1 MAGPLVAVFKR
12 EIKIILSYPIYVM
25 CMVVLPLFITV
36 FFTSLMDQGQPLNMP
51 IGIVDDDNTSTTRRL
66 TRMIDSFQNSHVVAH
81 YPTVDDARRAI
92 QRNEIYGFVYFPQH
106 LTSDIISS
114 RQPRMS
120 VYYTNT
126 SITVGAL
133 LFKDMKTMCTLA
145 NAGVGRTTMRAR
157 GFTPEQITAYLQPIS
172 LDMHM
177 IGNPWVNYQLFL
189 CAAFVPAMFML
200 FIFLLTTYSLGTEI
214 KFDRHKEWLATA
226 DNNIFKAVYGKLL
239 PQTLTF
245 SLIMFVSM
253 SYMFGILHF
262 PAPGGEWRLM
272 LLALLGVLGA
282 QGFAVFL
289 YGLIPSLRMSMS
301 VCSLLAVL
309 SFSMVGVA
317 FPVFAMDS
325 PLQAIA
331 WIFPMRHY
339 YLIYQLCVFNTYPLS
354 DAIAHILML
363 ILFALL
369 PLLVMRRMRRAVNE
383 FGYQA

>member
-1 MAGPLVAVFKR
+1 MAGPFVEVFKR
-12 EIKIILSYPIYVM
+12 EIRIMLSYPIYVM
-25 CMVVLPLFITV
+25 CMVVLPLFITI
-36 FFTSLMDQGQPLNMP
+36 FFTSLMSEGQPTEMP
-51 IGIVDDDNTSTTRRL
+51 IGIVDNDNTSTTRK
-66 TRMIDSFQNSHVVAH
+66 TIRMIDAFQNSRVVAH
-81 YPTVDDARRAI
+81 YPMVDEARRAI
-92 QRNEIYGFVYFPQH
+92 QRNEIYGFVYYPRHFTRD
-106 LTSDIISS
+106 LISR

-120 VYYTNT
+120 VYYSST
-126 SITVGAL
+126 SFTAGAL

-145 NAGVGRTTMRAR
+145 NAGVGRTAMQAR
-157 GFTPEQITAYLQPIS
+157 GLTPQQITAFLQPIAI
-172 LDMHM
+172 DMHM

-214 KFDRHKEWLATA
+214 KFGRHKEWLATA
-226 DNNIFKAVYGKLL
+226 DNNIFKAVYAKLL

-282 QGFAVFL
+282 QGFAVFI

-301 VCSLLAVL
+301 VCSLLGVL
-309 SFSMVGVA
+309 SFSMVGTA
-317 FPVFAMDS
+317 FPIFAMDS

-331 WIFPMRHY
+331 WMFPMRHY
-339 YLIYQLCVFNTYPLS
+339 YLVYQLCVFNTFPLS
-354 DAIAHILML
+354 DAITHILML
-363 ILFALL
+363 VLFALM

-383 FGYQA
+383 FGYQP

>member
-25 CMVVLPLFITV
+25 CMVVLPLFMTV

-106 LTSDIISS
+106 LTSDIISG

-317 FPVFAMDS
+317 FPVFAMD
-325 PLQAIA
+325 
-331 WIFPMRHY
+331 
-339 YLIYQLCVFNTYPLS
+339 
-354 DAIAHILML
+354 
-363 ILFALL
+363 
-369 PLLVMRRMRRAVNE
+369 
-383 FGYQA
+383 

>member
-1 MAGPLVAVFKR
+1 
-12 EIKIILSYPIYVM
+12 
-25 CMVVLPLFITV
+25 
-36 FFTSLMDQGQPLNMP
+36 
-51 IGIVDDDNTSTTRRL
+51 
-66 TRMIDSFQNSHVVAH
+66 
-81 YPTVDDARRAI
+81 
-92 QRNEIYGFVYFPQH
+92 
-106 LTSDIISS
+106 
-114 RQPRMS
+114 
-120 VYYTNT
+120 
-126 SITVGAL
+126 
-133 LFKDMKTMCTLA
+133 
-145 NAGVGRTTMRAR
+145 
-157 GFTPEQITAYLQPIS
+157 
-172 LDMHM
+172 
-177 IGNPWVNYQLFL
+177 
-189 CAAFVPAMFML
+189 MFML

-289 YGLIPSLRMSMS
+289 YGLIPSLRMSMR

-317 FPVFAMDS
+317 FPVYAMDS

-339 YLIYQLCVFNTYPLS
+339 YLIYQLCVFNNYPLS
-354 DAIAHILML
+354 DAISHILML
-363 ILFALL
+363 VLFALM

-383 FGYQA
+383 FGYQP